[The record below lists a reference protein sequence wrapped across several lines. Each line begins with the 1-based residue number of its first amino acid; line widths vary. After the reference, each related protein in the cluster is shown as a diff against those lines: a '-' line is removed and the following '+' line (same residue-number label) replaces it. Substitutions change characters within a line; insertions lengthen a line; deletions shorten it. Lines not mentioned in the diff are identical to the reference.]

1 MWPCLRRATT
11 NGYSAAVDEDFDS
24 PPVRQSD
31 ELNLSLDGWE
41 GPLDLLLN
49 LARAQKVDLTQISI
63 LQLVEQYL
71 TYLAEARALKLEIA
85 ADYLVMAAWLA
96 YLKSCLLLP
105 KDPEQDPSPEEIA
118 LRLQLRLQRLDAMR
132 EAGARLLGRDRIGR
146 DVFLRGAP
154 EGLRLIRKAAW
165 RVRDFDLFAAYGVV
179 RARTQP
185 AMHVVHARAVMTLDE
200 ALERV
205 GKMIGTALDWTF
217 LESFLPH
224 SQDPQYR
231 RSALASSFL
240 AALELARRGRLDIAQ
255 DEPFAPIRLKVAA

>member
-1 MWPCLRRATT
+1 
-11 NGYSAAVDEDFDS
+11 VDEDFEER
-24 PPVRQSD
+24 PVRQSD
-31 ELNLSLDGWE
+31 ELNLTLDGWE

-49 LARAQKVDLTQISI
+49 LARAQKVDLAQISI

-71 TYLAEARALKLEIA
+71 TYLGEARALKLEIA

-118 LRLQLRLQRLDAMR
+118 LRLQQRLQRLDAMR

-146 DVFLRGAP
+146 DVFMRGNP
-154 EGLRLIRKAAW
+154 EGLRLVRNSAW
-165 RVRDFDLFAAYGVV
+165 QVRDFDLFAAYGVV

-185 AMHVVHARAVMTLDE
+185 AMHVVHARSVMTLDE
-200 ALERV
+200 AIERV
-205 GKMIGTALDWTF
+205 SKMIGMALDWTF
-217 LESFLPH
+217 LESFLPTT
-224 SQDPQYR
+224 QDPQFR
-231 RSALASSFL
+231 RSCLASSFL
-240 AALELARRGRLDIAQ
+240 AVLELARRGRVELAQ

>member
-1 MWPCLRRATT
+1 
-11 NGYSAAVDEDFDS
+11 VDEDFDER
-24 PPVRQSD
+24 PIRQSD
-31 ELNLSLDGWE
+31 ELTLSLDGWE

-49 LARAQKVDLTQISI
+49 LARAQKVDLVQISI

-105 KDPEQDPSPEEIA
+105 KDPEADPSPEEIA
-118 LRLQLRLQRLDAMR
+118 LRLQMRLQRLDAMR
-132 EAGARLLGRDRIGR
+132 EAGARLLGRDRISR
-146 DVFLRGAP
+146 DVFVRGAP

-165 RVRDFDLFAAYGVV
+165 QVRDFDLFAAYGVV

-185 AMHVVHARAVMTLDE
+185 ALHVVHARAVMTLDE
-200 ALERV
+200 AIERV
-205 GKMIGTALDWTF
+205 GRMIGMALEWTF
-217 LESFLPH
+217 LETFLPP
-224 SQDPQYR
+224 SKDPQFR

-255 DEPFAPIRLKVAA
+255 DEPFAPIRLKAA

>member
-1 MWPCLRRATT
+1 VWRRLRSATT
-11 NGYSAAVDEDFDS
+11 HGIIGLVDEDFDER
-24 PPVRQSD
+24 PVRQSD

-41 GPLDLLLN
+41 GPLDLLLS
-49 LARAQKVDLTQISI
+49 LARAQKVDLAQISI

-71 TYLAEARALKLEIA
+71 AYLAQARALRLEIA

-118 LRLQLRLQRLDAMR
+118 FRLQLRLQRLDAMR

-146 DVFLRGAP
+146 DVFLRGNP
-154 EGLRLIRKAAW
+154 EGLRLVRKAAW
-165 RVRDFDLFAAYGVV
+165 QVRDFDLFAAYGAV

-185 AMHVVHARAVMTLDE
+185 AMHVVHARSVMTLE
-200 ALERV
+200 EAIERVSRMIGMALE
-205 GKMIGTALDWTF
+205 WTF
-217 LESFLPH
+217 LESFLPT
-224 SQDPQYR
+224 SQDPQFR

-255 DEPFAPIRLKVAA
+255 DEAFAPIKLKAA

>member
-1 MWPCLRRATT
+1 
-11 NGYSAAVDEDFDS
+11 VEEDFEER
-24 PPVRQSD
+24 PVRQSD
-31 ELNLSLDGWE
+31 ELTLALDGWE

-49 LARAQKVDLTQISI
+49 LARAQKVDLAQISI

-71 TYLAEARALKLEIA
+71 AYLNEARALKLEIA

-118 LRLQLRLQRLDAMR
+118 LRLQMRLQRLDAMR

-154 EGLRLIRKAAW
+154 EGLRLVRKAAW

-185 AMHVVHARAVMTLDE
+185 AMHVVHARAVMTLEE
-200 ALERV
+200 ALDRL
-205 GKMIGTALDWTF
+205 GRMIGQALDWTA
-217 LESFLPH
+217 LESFLP
-224 SQDPQYR
+224 STQDPQFR
-231 RSALASSFL
+231 KSALASSFL
-240 AALELARRGRLDIAQ
+240 AILELAKRGRLHFVQ
-255 DEPFAPIRLKVAA
+255 DEAFAPIQVKAA